1 VNQPF
6 KDLHYSAEFC
16 LGGTSDLHD
25 LNPVDTDVVGNSAA
39 DLVDGFE
46 MILIEVCDVNKHIQL
61 FILRFNFSF
70 HVGI

>member
-1 VNQPF
+1 MNQPF

-46 MILIEVCDVNKHIQL
+46 M
-61 FILRFNFSF
+61 SF
-70 HVGI
+70 